1 MWRILAIATAAWL
14 GVCITNIIFPDPS
27 PVSIVMAFV
36 AIDFILKRWKEAQRQ
51 RNLIR
56 VIKDEDSYQAAFQAG
71 GKDMVVNLA
80 FCELFVANCLEVREL
95 QIAGDPKHEY
105 RLNNDVDISMLHA
118 AEQVV
123 ARNLFTYKSFPQ
135 LHQAASKQLEQCNR
149 NFLASPKARSILV
162 DASGQ
167 GRPELLADLYER
179 ILSDAIA
186 YNPPETSC
194 GV

>member
-1 MWRILAIATAAWL
+1 
-14 GVCITNIIFPDPS
+14 
-27 PVSIVMAFV
+27 
-36 AIDFILKRWKEAQRQ
+36 
-51 RNLIR
+51 
-56 VIKDEDSYQAAFQAG
+56 
-71 GKDMVVNLA
+71 MVVNLA
-80 FCELFVANCLEVREL
+80 FCELFVANCLKVREL

-105 RLNNDVDISMLHA
+105 KLNDDVDISMLHG

-135 LHQAASKQLEQCNR
+135 LHQAASRQLQQCNR

-186 YNPPETSC
+186 YNPFETSC